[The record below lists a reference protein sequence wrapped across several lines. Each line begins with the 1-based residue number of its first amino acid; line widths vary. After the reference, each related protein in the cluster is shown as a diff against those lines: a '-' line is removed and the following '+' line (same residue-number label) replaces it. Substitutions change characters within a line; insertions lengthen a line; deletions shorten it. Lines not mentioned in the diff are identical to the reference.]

1 MELTYRYLGEDVEEN
16 CEYGEVDS
24 DPLTSKPQ
32 SEILRHGEDST
43 CHVDWDKAPAEENQ
57 VEDCLVGGKT

>member
-1 MELTYRYLGEDVEEN
+1 MELTYRYLGEDVQEN

-32 SEILRHGEDST
+32 SEIFRHGEDST
-43 CHVDWDKAPAEENQ
+43 CHVDWDKAPTEENQ